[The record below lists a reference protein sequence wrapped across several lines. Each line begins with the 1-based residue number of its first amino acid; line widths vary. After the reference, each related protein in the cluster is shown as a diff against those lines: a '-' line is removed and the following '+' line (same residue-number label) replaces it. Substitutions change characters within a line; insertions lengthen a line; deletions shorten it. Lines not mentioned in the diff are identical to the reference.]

1 MKISL
6 KNIAKIENAEVT
18 MDGITVIAGENNTG
32 KSTLGKVIFSIYN
45 SVHDYEE
52 KIKNEKLNELINL
65 LKSYLRDLTRKN
77 LQGINVP
84 RIALMRNFF
93 EVSENYETSIKKR
106 ISDRIDNNELFDFST
121 LNEIVEEY
129 NEFIH
134 ASYKKIENN
143 VEISEQSDEVI
154 EELNNI
160 IELPA
165 DDIIKKMMTIQ
176 LNTEFGNQ
184 INNIYNIRKGE
195 IIISDKQSNDFSLI
209 IENNKI
215 SKISNY
221 SSLDQFTVE
230 YIDDPYVIDRLS
242 DYSFRT
248 LDIYFENHR
257 EALKNDLKKE
267 MKPLLREMINEKNT
281 ENVLDFEQID
291 EAVNGR
297 VFYDREK
304 RKYVYKQPNKS
315 ETLNVENV
323 SSGVKSLLILKTLL
337 LNGSIN
343 KDSLLVLDEPEVH
356 LHPEWQLL
364 FSRLVISIQ
373 KKLGVKILVTTHSP
387 YFLNAIEILSKKNEI
402 NTKYYLT
409 EETDKDKYQVVDTS
423 NDLERIYKKLAEP
436 FQKLENMKYES

>member
-1 MKISL
+1 M
-6 KNIAKIENAEVT
+6 
-18 MDGITVIAGENNTG
+18 
-32 KSTLGKVIFSIYN
+32 
-45 SVHDYEE
+45 
-52 KIKNEKLNELINL
+52 
-65 LKSYLRDLTRKN
+65 
-77 LQGINVP
+77 
-84 RIALMRNFF
+84 
-93 EVSENYETSIKKR
+93 
-106 ISDRIDNNELFDFST
+106 SDRIDNNELFDFST

-387 YFLNAIEILSKKNEI
+387 YFLNAIEILSKKM
-402 NTKYYLT
+402 
-409 EETDKDKYQVVDTS
+409 
-423 NDLERIYKKLAEP
+423 KLI
-436 FQKLENMKYES
+436 QNII

>member
-1 MKISL
+1 M
-6 KNIAKIENAEVT
+6 
-18 MDGITVIAGENNTG
+18 
-32 KSTLGKVIFSIYN
+32 
-45 SVHDYEE
+45 
-52 KIKNEKLNELINL
+52 
-65 LKSYLRDLTRKN
+65 
-77 LQGINVP
+77 
-84 RIALMRNFF
+84 
-93 EVSENYETSIKKR
+93 
-106 ISDRIDNNELFDFST
+106 
-121 LNEIVEEY
+121 
-129 NEFIH
+129 
-134 ASYKKIENN
+134 
-143 VEISEQSDEVI
+143 I

-387 YFLNAIEILSKKNEI
+387 YFLNAIEILSKKM
-402 NTKYYLT
+402 
-409 EETDKDKYQVVDTS
+409 
-423 NDLERIYKKLAEP
+423 KLI
-436 FQKLENMKYES
+436 QNII